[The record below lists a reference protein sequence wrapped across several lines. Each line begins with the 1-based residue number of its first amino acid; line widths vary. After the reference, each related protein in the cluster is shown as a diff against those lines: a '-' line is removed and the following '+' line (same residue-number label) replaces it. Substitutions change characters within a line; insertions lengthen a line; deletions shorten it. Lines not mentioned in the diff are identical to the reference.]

1 MRPRS
6 CALPTSGPQR
16 NSSAVIKQMPPLDL
30 ASRFVRNMMLSLILR
45 PEASLLGSVQFLYV
59 QPFYQPHTGNQMEYF

>member
-1 MRPRS
+1 
-6 CALPTSGPQR
+6 
-16 NSSAVIKQMPPLDL
+16 MPPLDL